1 MKKVSQLLYKKG
13 NAVASVD
20 AAESVYDV
28 LEKMVERNI
37 GAIVVLHE
45 GEFAG
50 LMPERD
56 ALLAAP
62 AAADRVVLTGRASK
76 ETTVA
81 EIMNAK
87 PATVTLN
94 DTIETCMELMS
105 DKHIR
110 YLPVLAEGHVVGLVS
125 MGDLVRFIIED
136 QDHTIRD
143 LKNYISGSV

>member
-20 AAESVYDV
+20 ATESVYDV

-45 GEFAG
+45 GDFVG
-50 LMPERD
+50 LMTERD
-56 ALLAAP
+56 YA
-62 AAADRVVLTGRASK
+62 RKVVLKGKSSK
-76 ETTVA
+76 ETSVA
-81 EIMNAK
+81 EIMNPK

-94 DTIETCMELMS
+94 DTIEQCMELMS

-143 LKNYISGSV
+143 LRNYISGSV

>member
-13 NAVASVD
+13 NAVVSVD

-50 LMPERD
+50 LMTERD
-56 ALLAAP
+56 YA
-62 AAADRVVLTGRASK
+62 RKVVLKGRASK
-76 ETTVA
+76 ETSVA
-81 EIMNAK
+81 EIMNAR